1 MNGAYPSDG
10 GMSLKYDVFRPQ
22 TEDLLPSVVCIHGGG
37 WVSGD
42 KSDVFQI
49 AQAFVARGFA
59 AFCPQY
65 RLAPLYPFPA
75 AVEDCRAFL
84 RYLRGNARE
93 LHILPEKVGAFGN
106 SAGGHL
112 AAMLAM
118 SPKESERANSAV
130 DISGLTDL
138 TDPTKN
144 HPQISWD
151 FIGQFLGEPY
161 EHTSPRWIE
170 ASPIYQ
176 IIPETAPILIIHG
189 DEDDVVWPIQSE
201 RFYARLREEGIKSE
215 FIILKNEGHGFS
227 EEGFNEIMKLSTS
240 FFERTMPTGVA
251 K

>member
-1 MNGAYPSDG
+1 MSDTYPSDG
-10 GMSLKYDVFRPQ
+10 GISLKYDVFRPE
-22 TEDLLPSVVCIHGGG
+22 TDEMLPAVVCIHGGG

-42 KSDVFQI
+42 KSDVFPI
-49 AQAFVARGFA
+49 AEAFSARGFA

-84 RYLRGNARE
+84 RHLRANARN
-93 LHILPEKVGAFGN
+93 LNILPGQVGAFGN
-106 SAGGHL
+106 SAGGHI

-118 SPKESERANSAV
+118 SHKPDERANSVV
-130 DISGLTDL
+130 DVSGLTDL
-138 TDPTKN
+138 TDPKNN

-151 FIGQFLGEPY
+151 FIGQFIGEPY
-161 EHTSPRWIE
+161 KQTSPKWIE

-189 DEDDVVWPIQSE
+189 EEDDVVWPIQSE
-201 RFYARLREEGIKSE
+201 RLYARLREEGIASE
-215 FIILKNEGHGFS
+215 LIILPKEGHGFS
-227 EEGFNEIMKLSTS
+227 LKGFEEIMKQSMN
-240 FFERTMPTGVA
+240 FFERTMSAGVA